1 VPAAQDRGRQTRSRI
16 CAVSVTSSPMGP
28 TLTEEAS
35 SMATIEQ
42 GGRVAAVTGAASGIG
57 RATALALARP
67 GARVALCDRNAPG
80 LADVAR
86 AVQDAGGQARAVE
99 VDVSDQ
105 REAARAIDGVVQEW
119 ARLDILVNAAGIASS
134 GPTSRGP
141 VIGISEADW
150 DRIIDVNLLG
160 TVYCAQA
167 AARQMMRQRS
177 GRIVNVASV
186 AGVVPRVN
194 AAAYGVS
201 KAGVRMFTK
210 CLALELARHG
220 ITVNAV
226 APGPIDTP
234 MLGPP
239 DDREAR
245 RRFLEG
251 TPETFRLG
259 VPLGK
264 LGRPEDV
271 ASAIAYLA
279 SDEAHHITGAILNVD
294 GMAQLS

>member
-1 VPAAQDRGRQTRSRI
+1 MI
-16 CAVSVTSSPMGP
+16 TS
-28 TLTEEAS
+28 
-35 SMATIEQ
+35 
-42 GGRVAAVTGAASGIG
+42 GRVAAVTGAASGIG
-57 RATALALARP
+57 RATALALARQ
-67 GARVALCDRNAPG
+67 GVRVALCDRDARG
-80 LADVAR
+80 LAAVAEALGR
-86 AVQDAGGQARAVE
+86 EGGQAQVVE
-99 VDVSDQ
+99 LDVSDASV
-105 REAARAIDGVVQEW
+105 AARAIDGVVQSW
-119 ARLDILVNAAGIASS
+119 GRLDVLVNAAGIASAGAS
-134 GPTSRGP
+134 SRGP
-141 VIGISEADW
+141 VLGISEADW
-150 DRIIDVNLLG
+150 DRILDVNLLG

-167 AARQMMRQRS
+167 AARHMIRQGS
-177 GRIVNVASV
+177 GRIVNIASV
-186 AGVVPRVN
+186 AGAVPRIN

-234 MLGPP
+234 MLGPE
-239 DDREAR
+239 DDQAVRAR
-245 RRFLEG
+245 FVAG
-251 TPETFRLG
+251 TPELFRLG

-279 SDEAHHITGAILNVD
+279 SEEAHHLTGVILNVD

>member
-1 VPAAQDRGRQTRSRI
+1 
-16 CAVSVTSSPMGP
+16 
-28 TLTEEAS
+28 
-35 SMATIEQ
+35 MATALK
-42 GGRVAAVTGAASGIG
+42 VVAVTGAASGIG
-57 RATALALARP
+57 RATALAFARQ
-67 GARVALCDRNAPG
+67 GARVAVCDRDGRG
-80 LADVAR
+80 LAAAADGVG
-86 AVQDAGGQARAVE
+86 QAGGQARVVE
-99 VDVSDQ
+99 LDVSDSS
-105 REAARAIDGVVQEW
+105 AGARAIDGIVEAW
-119 ARLDILVNAAGIASS
+119 GRLDVLVNAAGISSAGAS
-134 GPTSRGP
+134 SRGP
-141 VIGISEADW
+141 VLSISEADW
-150 DRIIDVNLLG
+150 DRILDVNLLG

-167 AARQMMRQRS
+167 AARHMIRQGS

-186 AGVVPRVN
+186 AGAVPRIN

-220 ITVNAV
+220 VTVNAV

-234 MLGPP
+234 MLGPEG
-239 DDREAR
+239 DQAVRAR
-245 RRFLEG
+245 FIAG
-251 TPETFRLG
+251 TPEAFRLG

-279 SDEAHHITGAILNVD
+279 SEEAHHLTGVILNVD